1 MPSAATLMPAAPQ
14 RGRAGATRRGSTCWS
29 GALRYVLEFAHTQFL
44 GDLRGVLGFDWLTS
58 VGAGLELDSS
68 KYDIIVTRT
77 RLLLRYK
84 FGNNVEGW
92 SVGLAVSF

>member
-1 MPSAATLMPAAPQ
+1 M
-14 RGRAGATRRGSTCWS
+14 
-29 GALRYVLEFAHTQFL
+29 LEFAHTQFF
-44 GDLRGVLGFDWLTS
+44 GDLRGALGFSSLTS
-58 VGAGLELDSS
+58 LGTGIELDSS